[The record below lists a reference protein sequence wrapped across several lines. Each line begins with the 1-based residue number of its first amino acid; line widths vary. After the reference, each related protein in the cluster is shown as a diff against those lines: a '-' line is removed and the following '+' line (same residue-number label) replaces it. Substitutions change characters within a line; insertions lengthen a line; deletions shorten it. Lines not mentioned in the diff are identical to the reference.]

1 MKRVRHIIASMLAIA
16 VTKPGEVRVVE
27 VPAPAPGP
35 YQAKVRTELS
45 CLCNSTDTKLIEGHF
60 PGIENYPLLLGHET
74 VGVVESVGARVRSF
88 KPGDRVVGGLLL
100 EPPDGTYASGF
111 GGFSEYV
118 LAGDHA
124 AMVADGVA
132 DEASG
137 WADVYEIQRVVPPQI
152 PVEAAL
158 MLCTWR
164 EVYAAFDD
172 FRLRGEEAMVIVG
185 AGPVGLSFARFASL
199 MGFGYVGV
207 VDRHAGK
214 RRKAEALGATE
225 VFASLAELDDLPAR
239 LGRPLD
245 AVVDAVGSE
254 QAINAA
260 LPLIRSAGSICV
272 YGVIGADTVR
282 LDKHRGPYNFNLLV
296 HQWPTRALECAAQEP
311 LCAWIEQGRLDYR
324 PFLSAE
330 FPVAEIGQAIDLLAT
345 REASKILLRY

>member
-27 VPAPAPGP
+27 VPAPAPAP

-74 VGVVESVGARVRSF
+74 VGVVESVGAKVRSF

-100 EPPDGTYASGF
+100 EPDGAYASGF

-185 AGPVGLSFARFASL
+185 VGPVGLSFARFASL

-260 LPLIRSAGSICV
+260 LPLIRSAGS
-272 YGVIGADTVR
+272 R
-282 LDKHRGPYNFNLLV
+282 RG
-296 HQWPTRALECAAQEP
+296 
-311 LCAWIEQGRLDYR
+311 R
-324 PFLSAE
+324 PPPASGPPSACT
-330 FPVAEIGQAIDLLAT
+330 A
-345 REASKILLRY
+345 